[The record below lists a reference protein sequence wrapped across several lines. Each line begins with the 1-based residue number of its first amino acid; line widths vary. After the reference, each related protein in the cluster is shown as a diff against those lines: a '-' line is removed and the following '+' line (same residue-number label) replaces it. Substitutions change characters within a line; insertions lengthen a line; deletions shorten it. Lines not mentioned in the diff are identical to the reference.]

1 MGQCKIIFL
10 LTPSIIRSDDEEWLI
25 ETKGCLEIEIYINQ
39 KTYRFNFYDHTRLN
53 QQLLDTLAHSQCFF
67 DENLVILNVVNRANI
82 INFLESVVDTK
93 YMDSF
98 KAQG

>member
-1 MGQCKIIFL
+1 MMRYQINFMENF
-10 LTPSIIRSDDEEWLI
+10 DDEEWLI
-25 ETKGCLEIEIYINQ
+25 EAKGCLEIEIYINQ

-53 QQLLDTLAHSQCFF
+53 QQLLDTLAHSQYFL